1 MVKWSKIVDHDHG
14 QNSKFLWS
22 NGQKLAIFAMTIAK
36 IPELPRL
43 NGQNL
48 SILTIDHG
56 KFQVV
61 MVMVKFF
68 DH

>member
-1 MVKWSKIVDHDHG
+1 MTMAKIKNFRGQMVKNWP
-14 QNSKFLWS
+14 FL
-22 NGQKLAIFAMTIAK
+22 AMTIAK
-36 IPELPRL
+36 IPELPWL

-61 MVMVKFF
+61 MVMVNFF